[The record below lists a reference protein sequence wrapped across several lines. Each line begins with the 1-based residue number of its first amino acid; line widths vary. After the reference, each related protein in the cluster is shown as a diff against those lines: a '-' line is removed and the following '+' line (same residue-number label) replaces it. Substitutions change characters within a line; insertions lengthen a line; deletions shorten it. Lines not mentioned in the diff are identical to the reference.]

1 MKIAQSSGDAHR
13 FQDPEIQR
21 TLTAID
27 EAAAFAAA
35 MYLEGKQA
43 HAFEARAI
51 LNRMN
56 DALGV
61 MLDEQL

>member
-1 MKIAQSSGDAHR
+1 MKTVQPSGDAHR

-35 MYLEGKQA
+35 MYLESKQA

>member
-1 MKIAQSSGDAHR
+1 MKTAQPSGDAHR

-35 MYLEGKQA
+35 MYLEGKHA

>member
-1 MKIAQSSGDAHR
+1 MKTAQSSGDAHR

-27 EAAAFAAA
+27 EAAA

-43 HAFEARAI
+43 HASEARAI